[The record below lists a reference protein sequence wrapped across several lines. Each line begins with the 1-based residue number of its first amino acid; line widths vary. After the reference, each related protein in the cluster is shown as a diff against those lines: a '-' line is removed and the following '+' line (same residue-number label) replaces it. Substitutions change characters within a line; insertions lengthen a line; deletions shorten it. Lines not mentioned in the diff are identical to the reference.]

1 MEHFFTSQLNVPP
14 LSHSNAFIY
23 LFFKKQKLKQATNPC
38 YKFDKLMETRPFSQ
52 SRFTSVKY
60 DKHQWRSEA
69 RQWSDFSPIKK
80 NNIRTLTHVEMEWDF
95 FLLSGAPAPPP
106 RASLT
111 IPHALSTFYISFYFT
126 AAHSSKL
133 NILTLTPPRLCQKS
147 VRWTC
152 ATGKI
157 QMESD
162 KIQREQQLYEMLSK
176 IMQCLHIK
184 TP

>member
-1 MEHFFTSQLNVPP
+1 M
-14 LSHSNAFIY
+14 A
-23 LFFKKQKLKQATNPC
+23 
-38 YKFDKLMETRPFSQ
+38 TRPS
-52 SRFTSVKY
+52 SHARVTSVKC

-69 RQWSDFSPIKK
+69 MIGLGSDKK
-80 NNIRTLTHVEMEWDF
+80 EYPHFDPCWNGVRLFPLVGRTC
-95 FLLSGAPAPPP
+95 SPP

-133 NILTLTPPRLCQKS
+133 NILTPPRFCQKS

-152 ATGKI
+152 ATSKI
-157 QMESD
+157 QIESD
-162 KIQREQQLYEMLSK
+162 KIKCEQQLYEMLSK

-184 TP
+184 TPWDMEQQELRIWRVSLYWDGSFRIRNIRHRLKWKGWILKAEVRRIN